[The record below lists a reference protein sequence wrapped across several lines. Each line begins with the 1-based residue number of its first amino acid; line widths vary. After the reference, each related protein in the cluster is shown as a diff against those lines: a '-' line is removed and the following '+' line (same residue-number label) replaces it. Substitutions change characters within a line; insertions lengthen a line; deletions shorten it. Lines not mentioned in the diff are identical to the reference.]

1 MPTFDDLTVAPPAPG
16 PWDWNDDGVV
26 YLPKM
31 MPDDLMTAYEE
42 EWIRTHGDSNPGG
55 WPEPIAYM
63 RHKPLAD
70 LFSYEPLHVEMEK
83 LIQEPVGLHLCLTGW
98 RSTTRDWHQD
108 AYLNPVHVGDSYLAA
123 WIALSDIH
131 PDSGPFQYFPG
142 SHRWPQ
148 VTQEQIK
155 PYVDLTDKHWPT
167 HSEKVLTPAF
177 EAEIAR
183 RGVEPVTYLPATCCC
198 GTLVCFTVAVS
209 RTYQAWSAEPSSATF
224 PASFT
229 ARTCLRPLYATMAD
243 GFFRLDPRRGKAA
256 QCGMRNS
263 LCKGVGEHG
272 RLGE

>member
-183 RGVEPVTYLPATCCC
+183 RGVEPVTYLPKR
-198 GTLVCFTVAVS
+198 GDVLLWHSRLLHRGSKPNVPGMERRAVIGHLS
-209 RTYQAWSAEPSSATF
+209 GVFHRPDMPSPAVRHNGGWIF
-224 PASFT
+224 PIGPKT
-229 ARTCLRPLYATMAD
+229 W
-243 GFFRLDPRRGKAA
+243 
-256 QCGMRNS
+256 
-263 LCKGVGEHG
+263 
-272 RLGE
+272 